1 MMNRE
6 EILKFKEGLD
16 ELNVYLSEKQ
26 YKQFHMFF
34 DMLQEKNKVM
44 NLTAITDG
52 VGIVQKHFID
62 SLTIVKAEDMMEID
76 NMIDIGTGAGFPAI
90 PIKIAFPHVEMVL
103 VDSLDKRVNFV
114 NEVIEALDL
123 KKIRCIHGRAEDL
136 GHDPQLREKF
146 DLCVS
151 RAVANLAVLAE
162 YCMPFVKPQK
172 GSFVAYKA
180 GDLHEEIDMAR
191 NSVNMMGGEIKQ
203 EIGFFLPY
211 SDISRSLIWIQ
222 KEMRTPKMYPRKAG
236 IPSKSPIE

>member
-1 MMNRE
+1 
-6 EILKFKEGLD
+6 
-16 ELNVYLSEKQ
+16 
-26 YKQFHMFF
+26 MFF

-44 NLTAITDG
+44 NLTAITEG

>member
-1 MMNRE
+1 MEYNLTTLEKGCE
-6 EILKFKEGLD
+6 ELGVTLSPVQKEQFIKFYEFL
-16 ELNVYLSEKQ
+16 V
-26 YKQFHMFF
+26 
-34 DMLQEKNKVM
+34 EKNKVM
-44 NLTAITDG
+44 NLTAITEG

>member
-6 EILKFKEGLD
+6 EILKFKEGL
-16 ELNVYLSEKQ
+16 EILNIYLSEKQ

-34 DMLQEKNKVM
+34 DMLLEKNKVM
-44 NLTAITDG
+44 NLTAITEG
-52 VGIVQKHFID
+52 VDVVQKHFID
-62 SLTIVKAEDMMEID
+62 SLTIVKAQDMMEID

-90 PIKIAFPHVEMVL
+90 PIKIAYPHIEMTL
-103 VDSLDKRVNFV
+103 VDSQEKRVNFV
-114 NEVIEALDL
+114 NEVIETLDL

-136 GHDPQLREKF
+136 AHDKELREKF

-151 RAVANLAVLAE
+151 RAVANLATLSE

-180 GDLHEEIDMAR
+180 GDLNEEISQAR
-191 NSVNMMGGEIKQ
+191 NAVHMMGGEVKQ
-203 EIGFFLPY
+203 DIGFFLPY
-211 SDISRSLIWIQ
+211 SDISRSLILIE
-222 KEMRTPKMYPRKAG
+222 KEMRTPVMYPRKAG

>member
-1 MMNRE
+1 MNKE
-6 EILKFKEGLD
+6 EIKKFKEGLD
-16 ELNVYLSEKQ
+16 SLNIYLSEKQ

-34 DMLQEKNKVM
+34 DMLLEKNKVM

-52 VGIVQKHFID
+52 VEVVQKHFID
-62 SLTIVKAEDMMEID
+62 SLTIVKAHDMMEID
-76 NMIDIGTGAGFPAI
+76 NMIDIGTGAGFPSI

-103 VDSLDKRVNFV
+103 VDSQEKRVNFV

-136 GHDPQLREKF
+136 AHGELREKF

-151 RAVANLAVLAE
+151 RAVANLSTLAE
-162 YCMPFVKPQK
+162 YCIPFVKPQK

-180 GDLHEEIDMAR
+180 GDLHEEIDQAR
-191 NSVNMMGGEIKQ
+191 NAIYMMGGEVKQ

-211 SDISRSLIWIQ
+211 SDISRSLVWIE
-222 KEMRTPKMYPRKAG
+222 KEMRTPMMYPRKAG
-236 IPSKSPIE
+236 VPSKSPIE